1 MTYANDQLLKGYQ
14 FDPDN
19 TMVDNVN
26 SSVNNH
32 YLRRL
37 NAQKARD
44 VSENRVGL
52 DYEAKGYKE
61 EGL

>member
-14 FDPDN
+14 YDPDN
-19 TMVDNVN
+19 TIVDNVN
-26 SSVNNH
+26 SSVNSH

-44 VSENRVGL
+44 LSENRVGL
-52 DYEAKGYKE
+52 DYEAIGYKE